1 MSIAIGIVGAG
12 LMGEWHARRW
22 RRLPVKLC
30 GFYDIS
36 HEKATALAR
45 QFDAKAFASL
55 EDLTKHA
62 DVVQICTPSVYHLPA
77 VEVAAAHGKD
87 IFCEKPL
94 ARYSQAAKRIIDI
107 AEAAGC
113 RLFVG
118 QVLRFFHQYRRAK
131 QAIDAGDIGKPAL
144 LRATRAAGHAAELD
158 NRDWF
163 ADASMTGG
171 VAYEVSLHDIDFACW
186 CLGPVK
192 RVLARGLSFRDDLP
206 VVADHMLLTLEFVN
220 GGIGHIE
227 GNWMV
232 TDGSFRQQFEVVGD
246 GGRISYDSAP
256 SAALY
261 LSLRGE
267 TNPFQLPEETMHADD
282 DPYLLQLRHFLDAL
296 AHDRPFAIDPRDA
309 LHAVQVAQA
318 AGQSMRSGAAVDL
331 PGATA

>member
-1 MSIAIGIVGAG
+1 MTIRIGIVGAG
-12 LMGEWHARRW
+12 LMGEWHALRW
-22 RRLPVKLC
+22 RSLPVSIS

-36 HEKATALAR
+36 RGKAAALAR
-45 QFDAKAFASL
+45 QFGAKAFPCL
-55 EDLTKHA
+55 EDLTKSA
-62 DVVQICTPSVYHLPA
+62 DVVQICTPSVYHLQA
-77 VEVAAAHGKD
+77 VEVAAAHGKH

-94 ARYSQAAKRIIDI
+94 ARCGQEAQRIIDI

-113 RLFVG
+113 RLYVG

-131 QAIDAGDIGKPAL
+131 QAIDAGEIGKPAL
-144 LRATRAAGHAAELD
+144 LRAIRAAGHAAELD
-158 NRDWF
+158 KRDWF
-163 ADASMTGG
+163 ADVSMTGG

-186 CLGPVK
+186 CLG
-192 RVLARGLSFRDDLP
+192 RVRRLLARGLSYRDDLP
-206 VVADHMLLTLEFVN
+206 VVADHMLLTLEFAA
-220 GGIGHIE
+220 GGIGHID

-256 SAALY
+256 SEALY

-282 DPYLLQLRHFLDAL
+282 DPYLLQLRHFMEAL
-296 AHDRPFAIDPRDA
+296 AHDRPFAIDARDA

-318 AGQSMRSGAAVDL
+318 AGQSMRSGQAVEL
-331 PGATA
+331 PGGAA